1 VSDVLLWLGVGVV
14 GGGGAL
20 ARFLLDGAISTRSR
34 RSFPIGTL
42 AVNLT
47 GATLLG
53 LLTGITLTGDALLL
67 AGTGVLG
74 SYTTFSTWMFE
85 THRLSEDGELGAAAL
100 NLLLSL
106 AAGVGAVALGR
117 LIGCAL

>member
-1 VSDVLLWLGVGVV
+1 MSDVLLWLGVGVV

-20 ARFLLDGAISTRSR
+20 ARFLLDGAISTRSD

-47 GATLLG
+47 GAALLG
-53 LLTGITLTGDALLL
+53 LLTGITLTGDALLI

-117 LIGCAL
+117 LIGGAL

>member
-20 ARFLLDGAISTRSR
+20 ARFLLDGAISTRSD

-47 GATLLG
+47 GAALLG
-53 LLTGITLTGDALLL
+53 LLTGITLTGDALLI

-117 LIGCAL
+117 LIGGAL